1 MRITLGT
8 MVKISAPFASMRKK
22 NAGYSRYHRE
32 HPHLIRNMV
41 IDAVVSVLTVM
52 SIFAF
57 VNHAS
62 ANARLEMLR
71 KSGAITMSAEEL
83 VEHVKQEKLTVYWL
97 GPIQG
102 DVYTIICT
110 DPGEILVTYIPIGA
124 RLHDSFATAITVET
138 YSDVT
143 KTGSIFE
150 SNSITDPDDFQFA
163 NDANRRMEPI
173 APTFRVFDIP
183 GTHQKV
189 EIHYPS
195 LASLFDK
202 RMGVDRLKIIE

>member
-1 MRITLGT
+1 
-8 MVKISAPFASMRKK
+8 MVRISAPHLMR
-22 NAGYSRYHRE
+22 N
-32 HPHLIRNMV
+32 LV
-41 IDAVVSVLTVM
+41 VDAVVSVVTVI

-62 ANARLEMLR
+62 AKSRVETLR

-102 DVYTIICT
+102 DAYTIICT
-110 DPGEILVTYIPIGA
+110 DHAEILVTYIPIGA
-124 RLHDSFATAITVET
+124 RLHDSFATAISIET

-143 KTGSIFE
+143 TTGSIFE
-150 SNSITDPDDFQFA
+150 SNLITDPDDFQFV
-163 NDANRRMEPI
+163 NDANQTTEPT
-173 APTFRVFDIP
+173 APTFRVFEIP

-195 LASLFDK
+195 LASLYDE
-202 RMGVDRLKIIE
+202 RMGPDDLKIIE